1 MYDAIAVPL
10 DGSDAALRAV
20 GPARRLAG
28 IFGARLTLVSVR
40 TPALERSISVEDVL
54 AVGENIA
61 RSSGAERVDTLVIE
75 GPDAAA
81 ALGRYDAEYSTTLIC
96 MSTRGRGVVR
106 RAVLGHTALSVVR
119 HSPFAVVLIGPRC
132 DIATSDP
139 IDPIDPI
146 ITCLDGTSAAEAV
159 LPWVERWSR
168 ATGAPVALIGVVYPL
183 GAPGLADPPSPEQL
197 HDLRYLDRVA
207 SRLHTDGID
216 VRSEVL
222 PHEQPLVAIR
232 ETVHGLSDAL
242 IAVATTHPGALE
254 DLVAG
259 SISAELI
266 RSAEVPVLVC
276 SAEASDG
283 RS

>member
-40 TPALERSISVEDVL
+40 TPALERSTSVEEVL
-54 AVGENIA
+54 AAGQRVA
-61 RSSGAERVDTLVIE
+61 RSSGAELVDTLVID

-81 ALGRYDAEYSTTLIC
+81 ALGRYDAEYPATLIC
-96 MSTRGRGVVR
+96 MSTRGRGAVR

-119 HSPFAVVLIGPRC
+119 HSPFAAVLVGPQC
-132 DIATSDP
+132 DIATT
-139 IDPIDPI
+139 DPIDPI
-146 ITCLDGTSAAEAV
+146 ITCLDGTPAAEAV
-159 LPWVERWSR
+159 LAWVAAWSR
-168 ATGAPVALIGVVYPL
+168 ATGAPVALIRAFYPL
-183 GAPGLADPPSPEQL
+183 GAPGLVDPPSPEQL

-207 SRLHTDGID
+207 SRLSADGIE
-216 VRSEVL
+216 VRAEVL
-222 PHEQPLVAIR
+222 PHEQPLAAIR
-232 ETVHGLSDAL
+232 ESVHGLSGAL

-259 SISAELI
+259 SISAELV

-276 SAEASDG
+276 SA
-283 RS
+283 

>member
-40 TPALERSISVEDVL
+40 TPALERSTSVEEVL
-54 AVGENIA
+54 AAGQRVA
-61 RSSGAERVDTLVIE
+61 RSSGAELVDTLVLDE
-75 GPDAAA
+75 PDAAA
-81 ALGRYDAEYSTTLIC
+81 ALGRYDADDPTTLIC
-96 MSTRGRGVVR
+96 TSTRGRGAVR

-119 HSPFAVVLIGPRC
+119 HSPFAVVLVGPQC
-132 DIATSDP
+132 DIAATDP

-146 ITCLDGTSAAEAV
+146 ITCLDGTPAAEAV
-159 LPWVERWSR
+159 LPWVEAWSR
-168 ATGAPVALIGVVYPL
+168 ATGAPVALIRVVYPM
-183 GAPGLADPPSPEQL
+183 GAPGLVDPPSPEQL

-207 SRLHTDGID
+207 SRLRTDGID
-216 VRSEVL
+216 VRTEVL
-222 PHEQPLVAIR
+222 PHEQPLAAIR
-232 ETVHGLSDAL
+232 ESVHGLSGAL
-242 IAVATTHPGALE
+242 IAVATTHPGAFE

-276 SAEASDG
+276 SA
-283 RS
+283 